1 MKVAVIG
8 GGINGLCSA
17 WKLAQKGYC
26 VTLFERDK
34 LMQATSQASSKLLHG
49 GLRYLESY
57 DFSLVKEAL
66 HERKWWL
73 ENAPLL
79 TRRLPI
85 IYPLYEHTRARFKL
99 KIGLYLY
106 DKLAGNRG
114 IGKHF
119 WLTPKQVQRVSP
131 HLTQRGLKGAY
142 LFHDGQM
149 DDYALGLWVASQC
162 NLLGVTI
169 IENCTVNAVSTSGA
183 LETTQGHFQFD
194 LVVNVAGPW
203 SAQLLDNSQIAHDTH
218 ITLVRGSHLILPAI
232 SKFGHMLEVPNE
244 KRIVFA
250 LPYKHQTLFGTTE
263 VSQSVTDP
271 IVCSNAERDYLLNT
285 YNSYFAPQITQ
296 KDIISEFAGARP
308 IVSGTEGLSSLSREY
323 KISVD
328 DKLINVFGGKWT
340 TARALAEQVLQ
351 RANATIFSNT

>member
-17 WKLAQKGYC
+17 WKLAQEGHT
-26 VTLFERDK
+26 VTLFERDS
-34 LMQATSQASSKLLHG
+34 LMGATSQASSKLLHG

-57 DFSLVKEAL
+57 DFALVKEAL

-85 IYPLYEHTRARFKL
+85 IYPLYNHTRSRLKL
-99 KIGLYLY
+99 KLGLYLY

-119 WLTPKQVQRVSP
+119 WLTPKQVKRISP
-131 HLTQRGLKGAY
+131 FLTQANLKGAY

-149 DDYALGLWVASQC
+149 DDYALGLWVAEQC
-162 NLLGVTI
+162 KLLGVAI
-169 IENCTVNAVSTSGA
+169 NEHCAVNEISTSGA
-183 LETTQGHFQFD
+183 ISTRLGDAEFD

-203 SAQLLDNSQIAHDTH
+203 STELLDNNGIAHQSQ
-218 ITLVRGSHLILPAI
+218 ITLVRGSHLVLPSI
-232 SKFGHMLEVPNE
+232 SKFGHMLEVPGE

-250 LPYKHQTLFGTTE
+250 LPYKQQTLFGTTE
-263 VSQSVTDP
+263 VEQSVKEP
-271 IVCSNAERDYLLNT
+271 ITCSDLERDYLLNC
-285 YNSYFAPQITQ
+285 YNAYFAPNIS
-296 KDIISEFAGARP
+296 KSDIIDEFSGARP
-308 IVSGTEGLSSLSREY
+308 IVSGEDGISTLSREY
-323 KISVD
+323 KISVQNR
-328 DKLINVFGGKWT
+328 LISVFGGKWT
-340 TARALAEQVLQ
+340 TARALAEQVAKH
-351 RANATIFSNT
+351 ANKAKFLNN